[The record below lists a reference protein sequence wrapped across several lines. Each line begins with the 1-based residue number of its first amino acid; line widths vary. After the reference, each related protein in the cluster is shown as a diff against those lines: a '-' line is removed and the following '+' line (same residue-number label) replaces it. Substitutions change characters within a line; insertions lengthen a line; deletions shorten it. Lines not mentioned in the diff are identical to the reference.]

1 MTQTFPSLRTHLY
14 AALCPVIALAIAC
27 GAKKVDSDDSDK
39 AFPPSVTADSS
50 GDKTAT
56 LPTTPATLP
65 SSPPSIIDEKPV
77 PVQDEAK
84 QPLPTSYRELISRG
98 KSLLA
103 EGNGADALLMFTK
116 AAEAKPYA
124 YPRIQMAR
132 ALLSMDMFETA
143 RSHAEAAVDMDEGST
158 FAWNTLGRVELAA
171 GDLDA
176 AIVSFERA
184 SAADEHNSYAWN
196 NLGFALLQQQRYQE
210 AAEALESATST
221 QSPKS
226 FMWNNLAMAYEHLDM
241 LDEARAAYRQAIES
255 GSDKAEASLAR
266 LEGVVSLKPKS
277 EPNKSAD
284 MDDPPLVAKPIAEP
298 NGAEITGDDGPSADQ
313 NDAIKT
319 PELLDV
325 ESFDDDGLNDEM
337 VEGC

>member
-1 MTQTFPSLRTHLY
+1 MTYTFPSLRTYLY
-14 AALCPVIALAIAC
+14 AALCPAIVLAIAC
-27 GAKKVDSDDSDK
+27 GSKKVDSEHK
-39 AFPPSVTADSS
+39 EFPPSVTADSS
-50 GDKTAT
+50 GTKTAT
-56 LPTTPATLP
+56 LPTTPTPLTSVAV
-65 SSPPSIIDEKPV
+65 DEQSMTV
-77 PVQDEAK
+77 PIQSEIEA
-84 QPLPTSYRELISRG
+84 PAPTTYRGFISRG

-103 EGNGADALLMFTK
+103 EGNGADAFLMFTK

-143 RSHAEAAVDMDEGST
+143 RTHAEAAVDMDEQST

-255 GSDKAEASLAR
+255 GSSKAEASLAR
-266 LEGVVSLKPKS
+266 LEGVVSLVPKA
-277 EPNKSAD
+277 EPSKSVD
-284 MDDPPLVAKPIAEP
+284 IDIDVDSPLVEKPMAKPNSE
-298 NGAEITGDDGPSADQ
+298 EITGDDGPSADQ
-313 NDAIKT
+313 NDAIKASE
-319 PELLDV
+319 PIDV
-325 ESFDDDGLNDEM
+325 ESFDDGLGDEM